1 MAKTNAYKQI
11 QSNTNPC
18 VQHCRQFIT
27 FLDPLLE
34 KKVIN
39 LIIWKPSMR
48 PNINTIE
55 LAHLY
60 FLPKPHKLGAPL

>member
-11 QSNTNPC
+11 ASNINPC
-18 VQHCRQFIT
+18 MQHCRQVIT
-27 FLDPLLE
+27 LLDPLL
-34 KKVIN
+34 KKKAID
-39 LIIWKPSMR
+39 LTIWKSSMR